1 MIRALVIVA
10 LCALPPAADAARIR
24 AVVSHVTD
32 GDTVW
37 VRPARGGPPQEVRID
52 GIDAPEICQLFGPE
66 ARDALAARILKQRVV
81 IVTRGEDDYR
91 RTIAKVRLGREDIG
105 RWMVQHGYAWSYRFK
120 GDPGP
125 YARYEARAR
134 SARTGLWAVGTPE
147 SPRDFRVRH
156 GSCHPQLQ

>member
-1 MIRALVIVA
+1 MRAFFILV
-10 LCALPPAADAARIR
+10 LCALPLAAGAARIR

-37 VRPARGGPPQEVRID
+37 VRPLRGGPPQEVRVD

-66 ARDALAARILKQRVV
+66 ARDALASRVLKQHVV

-91 RTIAKVRLGREDIG
+91 RTIAKVRFGREDIG
-105 RWMVQHGYAWSYRFK
+105 RWMVQHGYAWSYRFRR
-120 GDPGP
+120 DPGP
-125 YARYEARAR
+125 YARDEARAR
-134 SARTGLWAVGTPE
+134 SAHTGLWAVGTPE

-156 GSCHPQLQ
+156 GSCHTGVQ